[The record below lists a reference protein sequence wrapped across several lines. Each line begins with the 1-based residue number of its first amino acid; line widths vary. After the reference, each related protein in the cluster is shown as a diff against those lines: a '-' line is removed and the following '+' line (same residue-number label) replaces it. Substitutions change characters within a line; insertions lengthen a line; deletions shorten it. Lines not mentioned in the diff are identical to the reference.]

1 MRIRQILSLALT
13 MLPTLTWLL
22 FSMAVIMR
30 GPLCNCPK
38 CGSKRIRRSRRGIA
52 GRLLPAFFVRRRC
65 ELCRTR
71 FFNLESVNYH
81 RATVPSRGQWRT
93 LTMFENADS
102 PRSSIAHTR

>member
-1 MRIRQILSLALT
+1 MRFRQILSLALA

-30 GPLCNCPK
+30 GPLCSCPK
-38 CGSKRIRRSRRGIA
+38 CGSKRIRRTRRRLA
-52 GRLLPAFFVRRRC
+52 GRLVPAFFVRRRC

-81 RATVPSRGQWRT
+81 RGTAPARGRRPE
-93 LTMFENADS
+93 LVHSA
-102 PRSSIAHTR
+102 